1 MVLATAMD
9 VTMKRGRT
17 LEERAEERRV
27 HRLKGKILARRKKN
41 EEERNRKDE
50 DETKRKADDKKR
62 EKMTADIIALGYP
75 EWRRRE
81 VEMNERKEWKENC
94 GDDEWTEEK
103 ERRRKEKKV
112 ETEKEM
118 LNDKKATKA
127 GMLEWLEAERMCM

>member
-50 DETKRKADDKKR
+50 DETKRKAEDEKR

-81 VEMNERKEWKENC
+81 VERNEREEWKENC
-94 GDDEWTEEK
+94 GDDEWREEK
-103 ERRRKEKKV
+103 ESRRKKKKA
-112 ETEKEM
+112 ETDKER
-118 LNDKKATKA
+118 LNDKTEIKS
-127 GMLEWLEAERMCM
+127 GMLEWLDTERMCM